1 MKLFIKLKQLAK
13 KWVKLKNF
21 INISDIS
28 KKDLRLIIDNAKLRK
43 KKRATKNK
51 NAIDIDAPLDG
62 KILVMIFEKPSTR
75 TRISFDLAVKQLGG
89 KSVTLNPD
97 EIHYGSGNE
106 SLHDTAKVLSQYAD
120 IVMLRTHVHKKVLDF
135 SEYLNI
141 PIINGLTDLNH
152 PCQIMSDIMT
162 FEELKG
168 PIKNKKITWIGDGNN
183 IVYSLI
189 EASVQFNFNL
199 SIACPKGFEPDKNI
213 LQWAKK
219 NKSKILITKDV
230 NLAAKNSDCIMTDKW
245 ISMGDKIN
253 KNKKTKILRPYQV
266 NKKIM
271 KVAKKEAIFMHCLP
285 ANRGDEVTDDV
296 IDGKQSAVW
305 LEALN
310 RIHVQKSIIEWCLK

>member
-1 MKLFIKLKQLAK
+1 LCGNELG
-13 KWVKLKNF
+13 VKNF

-28 KKDLRLIIDNAKLRK
+28 KTDLRFIIDNAKMK
-43 KKRATKNK
+43 KEKRSLLNK
-51 NAIDIDAPLDG
+51 NAIDSDAPLNG

-120 IVMLRTHVHKKVLDF
+120 VVMLRTYAHKKVLDF
-135 SEYLNI
+135 SKYLNI

-168 PIKNKKITWIGDGNN
+168 PIKNKKIAWLGDGNN

-189 EASVQFNFNL
+189 EASVQFDFEL
-199 SIACPKGFEPDKNI
+199 SIACPKGYEPNKHI
-213 LQWAKK
+213 LNWAKK
-219 NKSKILITKDV
+219 NKSKISITKNPIMSV
-230 NLAAKNSDCIMTDKW
+230 KEADCVMTDKW
-245 ISMGDKIN
+245 ISMNDKTN
-253 KNKKTKILRPYQV
+253 KNKKMKALKPYQV

-271 KVAKKEAIFMHCLP
+271 QYAKRDSIFLHCLP
-285 ANRGDEVTDDV
+285 ANRGAEVTNEV

-305 LEALN
+305 LGALN
-310 RIHVQKSIIEWCLK
+310 RIHVQKSIIEWCLQ